1 MCLKVKFVRQMLRHF
16 GHFADDYYSDTAI
29 SNYSVAIFAVHGIQ
43 IRLSIEIHDLALMIV
58 AIISIDFQAI
68 YT

>member
-1 MCLKVKFVRQMLRHF
+1 MLCHF

-29 SNYSVAIFAVHGIQ
+29 SNYSVAIFAVYDIQ
-43 IRLSIEIHDLALMIV
+43 IRRLIEIHAVALMIV
-58 AIISIDFQAI
+58 AIDFQAI